1 MVAPLFFA
9 DKIASLKP
17 GAEFV
22 LDGPEGKHAAVVRR
36 MRLGESIQ
44 LTNGQGL
51 RAVGSVSRVDGSSVS
66 ISVSEILSEELPK
79 LQLTLVQALAKGDRD
94 ELAVQAATE
103 LGALKVIPWQAT
115 RSISRWEG
123 PKALKGQARWQ
134 TIATEASKQS
144 LRVWE
149 PKVSE
154 IVTTKMLCT
163 IVKDFDSVLVLD
175 PTSSLSIVG
184 LGVVTGR
191 VAVVVGPEGGIDPH
205 ELSDLEAAGAKRVHL
220 GSGILRTST
229 AGLAAISY
237 LVGASGLW
245 DSAE

>member
-9 DKIASLKP
+9 ENVTSLKS
-17 GAEFV
+17 GSEFV

-36 MRLGESIQ
+36 MRAGESIQ
-44 LTNGQGL
+44 LTNGKGF
-51 RAVGSVSRVDGSSVS
+51 RVIGTVSKVDGANLVV
-66 ISVSEILSEELPK
+66 SVSETLTESLPK

-103 LGALKVIPWQAT
+103 LGALTVIPWQAT

-123 PKALKGQARWQ
+123 PRAEKGQARWQ
-134 TIATEASKQS
+134 TIATEAAKQS

-149 PKVSE
+149 PTVRSVVS
-154 IVTTKMLCT
+154 TKELT
-163 IVKDFDSVLVLD
+163 KLVHEFDAVLVLD
-175 PTSSLSIVG
+175 PTSKTALTSLSA
-184 LGVVTGR
+184 LGGR
-191 VAVVVGPEGGIDPH
+191 IAIVVGPEGGIDDH
-205 ELSDLEAAGAKRVHL
+205 ELKELESAGARRVHL

-237 LVGASGLW
+237 LVGSSGLW

>member
-9 DKIASLKP
+9 ENVTSLKS
-17 GAEFV
+17 GSEFV

-36 MRLGESIQ
+36 MRAGESIQ
-44 LTNGQGL
+44 LTNGKGF
-51 RAVGSVSRVDGSSVS
+51 RVIGTVSKVDGANLVV
-66 ISVSEILSEELPK
+66 SVSETLTESLPK

-103 LGALKVIPWQAT
+103 LGALTVIPWQAT

-123 PKALKGQARWQ
+123 PRAEKGQARWQ
-134 TIATEASKQS
+134 TIATEAAKQS

-149 PKVSE
+149 PTVRSVVS
-154 IVTTKMLCT
+154 TKELT
-163 IVKDFDSVLVLD
+163 KLAHEFDAVLVLD
-175 PTSSLSIVG
+175 PTSKTALTSLSA
-184 LGVVTGR
+184 LGGR
-191 VAVVVGPEGGIDPH
+191 IAIVVGPEGGIDDH
-205 ELSDLEAAGAKRVHL
+205 ELKELESAGARRVHL

-237 LVGASGLW
+237 LVGSSGLW

>member
-9 DKIASLKP
+9 ENVTSLKS
-17 GAEFV
+17 GSEFV

-36 MRLGESIQ
+36 MRAGESIQ
-44 LTNGQGL
+44 LTNGKGF
-51 RAVGSVSRVDGSSVS
+51 RVIGTVSKVDGANLVV
-66 ISVSEILSEELPK
+66 SVSETLTESLPK

-103 LGALKVIPWQAT
+103 LGALTVIPWQAT

-123 PKALKGQARWQ
+123 PKAEKGQARWQ
-134 TIATEASKQS
+134 TIATEAAKQS

-149 PKVSE
+149 PTVRSVVS
-154 IVTTKMLCT
+154 TKELT
-163 IVKDFDSVLVLD
+163 KLVHEFDAFLVLD
-175 PTSSLSIVG
+175 PTSKTALTSLSA
-184 LGVVTGR
+184 LGGR
-191 VAVVVGPEGGIDPH
+191 IAIVVGPEGGIDDH
-205 ELSDLEAAGAKRVHL
+205 ELKELESAGARRVHL

-237 LVGASGLW
+237 LVGSSGLW